1 MLMMANAIYFN
12 LKAKVQK
19 FFQKENGD
27 VNVVAIVVLIGVA
40 VVLALIFKDEISKL
54 LRSLIKTIS
63 GKAQEAVS
71 CRSKPQ
77 KRGNGSYCHCP
88 QAAMKSSVVDYSFL

>member
-63 GKAQEAVS
+63 GKAHEAVS
-71 CRSKPQ
+71 
-77 KRGNGSYCHCP
+77 
-88 QAAMKSSVVDYSFL
+88 

>member
-40 VVLALIFKDEISKL
+40 VVLALIFKDEISNPDGATAAIVFKTIADPFVGKM
-54 LRSLIKTIS
+54 SFIKTIS

-71 CRSKPQ
+71 
-77 KRGNGSYCHCP
+77 
-88 QAAMKSSVVDYSFL
+88 

>member
-12 LKAKVQK
+12 LKAKAQK

-71 CRSKPQ
+71 
-77 KRGNGSYCHCP
+77 
-88 QAAMKSSVVDYSFL
+88 

>member
-12 LKAKVQK
+12 LKAKMQK

-71 CRSKPQ
+71 
-77 KRGNGSYCHCP
+77 
-88 QAAMKSSVVDYSFL
+88 

>member
-19 FFQKENGD
+19 LFQKENGD

-71 CRSKPQ
+71 
-77 KRGNGSYCHCP
+77 
-88 QAAMKSSVVDYSFL
+88 

>member
-40 VVLALIFKDEISKL
+40 VALIFKDEISKL

-71 CRSKPQ
+71 
-77 KRGNGSYCHCP
+77 
-88 QAAMKSSVVDYSFL
+88 

>member
-12 LKAKVQK
+12 LQAKVQK

-63 GKAQEAVS
+63 GKAHEAVS
-71 CRSKPQ
+71 
-77 KRGNGSYCHCP
+77 
-88 QAAMKSSVVDYSFL
+88 

>member
-1 MLMMANAIYFN
+1 MLMMANAIYLN

-71 CRSKPQ
+71 
-77 KRGNGSYCHCP
+77 
-88 QAAMKSSVVDYSFL
+88 

>member
-54 LRSLIKTIS
+54 LRSLIKTFS
-63 GKAQEAVS
+63 GKAQYAVS
-71 CRSKPQ
+71 
-77 KRGNGSYCHCP
+77 
-88 QAAMKSSVVDYSFL
+88 

>member
-12 LKAKVQK
+12 LKATVQK

-54 LRSLIKTIS
+54 LRNLIKTIS

-71 CRSKPQ
+71 
-77 KRGNGSYCHCP
+77 
-88 QAAMKSSVVDYSFL
+88 